1 MAKLAI
7 GALVDG
13 RFKIKNEVSKG
24 GTTTV
29 YRALDLES
37 EQAVALKVF
46 DRDRH
51 LPEIEAEFF
60 RREVSALAELKH
72 PNIVRIVASATGTD
86 ALPAY
91 IALEWIDRDLIS
103 ERDSKRSAAFEGW
116 DDYFDLIGLP
126 LLEALAFAHQRGCA
140 HRDLKPANVLI
151 DTDGSPRLADF
162 GISKLKRDLQPRVT
176 LQDFSSKPFSP
187 PEADT
192 GERLY
197 SRDVF
202 GFAALTTWAL
212 SQQVPTDYA
221 TLIRSAETLDVPEE
235 PRTILCACLGRDAKL
250 RPESALPLLHSLKSI
265 HIKRKHAWDSRT
277 APVVVLGLTPK
288 ARETIALHRAL
299 QPTDRVGLLAFV
311 ETDLRESTCVSVYKP
326 AAGQPPAEGHFV
338 LHGGEVSYHIA
349 PGRDGNDMV
358 VLNARINDPEVHVRN
373 KSQAAPCHIKFRA
386 SNVPGALTTAE
397 AVAALQATVS
407 ATENSEVGP
416 VEALVAGW
424 GRTLEAREAFAKDSV
439 PPIIYQGVERS
450 SDLVTLITG
459 ASVDN
464 VAVEQPWR
472 IDNESGPF
480 LRGEVFRVAPGR
492 VTLLLRDGTAQ
503 AVPESGVA
511 RIDITALRGA
521 LNRQRSALDLLK
533 SRSALRA
540 DLGELL
546 FQPKRAVPPATVD
559 AGSPQGVGLDDSQHK
574 AFSAALGTSDFLL
587 VQGPPGTGKTR
598 FISRLISEEIRRNPR
613 CRVLLTSQTHVAI
626 DNALDAL
633 HKSNPELQLLRVS
646 RRGSTRVAQTSDPFL
661 VDAQMDRWSAEV
673 RAKCNNDLERWCAER
688 GLKHN
693 EVLMGM
699 VLRQIVAART
709 KVDAI
714 RSELESLTTKAPSNG
729 PGRSASKFS
738 EIDPLA
744 EARQDE
750 LRASLEAEKT
760 DLVSNYEWLRKAL
773 KATAS
778 KIEAMPSPEL
788 ATLAEKYIPTGE
800 LAEATRQRIQMQ
812 SEWLKRFGRDDSFI
826 ELLCNNV
833 NVVAATCL
841 GLSQVEAD
849 SALKFDLCIM
859 DEAGKAH
866 ATEAAVPLVRAKRW
880 VLVGDPKQ
888 LPPFEDEALRSE
900 QYRERFEITDECV
913 EPLFDRLWRSGP
925 ATNRLTLRKQ
935 YRMVAPIGS
944 MVAECFYPDENLENA
959 GRTIDKTLEGVL
971 GCSLCWLSTHLLPD
985 RAEERSG
992 TSFVNPCEVQRV
1004 LDILGDLQH
1013 ALDGSDRK
1021 VDVLCI
1027 SGYGAQVSSI
1037 ERHLHTERPNF
1048 PNLHIECN
1056 TVDAV
1061 QGREASVVIFSVVR
1075 SNSMGSGGFLR
1086 EFRRV
1091 NVALSRAK
1099 DVLAIVGDHG
1109 FVERANDLGPLQRVL
1124 GHILKSPDGVQ
1135 IQSFE
1140 PKDGRR

>member
-1 MAKLAI
+1 MAKLVI

-13 RFKIKNEVSKG
+13 RFKIKNEVSQG

-37 EQAVALKVF
+37 EQPVALKVF

-72 PNIVRIVASATGTD
+72 PNIVRIVASAIGTD
-86 ALPAY
+86 TLPAY
-91 IALEWIDRDLIS
+91 IALEWLDRDLIA
-103 ERDSKRSAAFEGW
+103 ERNSKRNVAFDGW
-116 DDYFDLIGLP
+116 DDYFELIGLP

-176 LQDFSSKPFSP
+176 LQDFASKPFSP
-187 PEADT
+187 PESDT

-212 SQQVPTDYA
+212 SETPPSDYA
-221 TLIRSAETLDVPEE
+221 SLIRSAGALDIPEE
-235 PRTILCACLGRDAKL
+235 PRDVLCACLGKDAKL
-250 RPESALPLLHSLKSI
+250 RPESALPLLHALKAI
-265 HIKRKHAWDSRT
+265 HTKRKHAWDAHT
-277 APVVVLGLTPK
+277 APVVVLGIAGK
-288 ARETIALHRAL
+288 ARDVIALHRGL
-299 QPTDRVGLLAFV
+299 QPTDRLGLLAFV
-311 ETDLRESTCVSVYKP
+311 EADLRESTCVSEYKP
-326 AAGQPPAEGHFV
+326 AAGQPPADGHFV
-338 LHGGEVSYHIA
+338 LFGGQVSYHIA

-358 VLNARINDPEVHVRN
+358 VLNARINEPELHVRN
-373 KSQAAPCHIKFRA
+373 KSQARPCHVKFRA
-386 SNVPGALTTAE
+386 SNVPGALSAADAVTT
-397 AVAALQATVS
+397 LHSIVS
-407 ATENSEVGP
+407 STDQSEVGP
-416 VEALVAGW
+416 VEALVGGW

-439 PPIIYQGVERS
+439 PPIAYHGVERS

-459 ASVDN
+459 ASVEN
-464 VAVEQPWR
+464 IAIEQPWR
-472 IDNESGPF
+472 IDNDSGPF
-480 LRGEVFRVAPGR
+480 IRGEVFRVAPGK
-492 VTLLLRDGTAQ
+492 VTLLLRDGSAE

-533 SRSALRA
+533 SKSALRA

-546 FQPKRAVPPATVD
+546 FQPKRAVPPSSVA
-559 AGSPQGVGLDDSQHK
+559 AGSASGIGLDDSQHK
-574 AFSAALGTSDFLL
+574 AFCAALGTNDFLL

-613 CRVLLTSQTHVAI
+613 CRILLTSQTHVAI

-633 HKSNPELQLLRVS
+633 HKSNPDLQLLRVS

-661 VDAQMDRWSAEV
+661 VDAQMDRWIADV
-673 RAKCNNDLERWCAER
+673 RTRCNGDLEKWCTEH
-688 GLKHN
+688 GLKHG

-699 VLRQIVAART
+699 VLRQIVTART
-709 KVDAI
+709 KIDAL
-714 RSELESLTTKAPSNG
+714 RSELQRLVPQTGSATST
-729 PGRSASKFS
+729 RSTSQS
-738 EIDPLA
+738 TETDSGS

-750 LRASLEAEKT
+750 LRASLEAEKA
-760 DLVSNYEWLRKAL
+760 DLDSNYDWLRKAL
-773 KATAS
+773 KSTAS
-778 KIEAMPSPEL
+778 KVESMSSSDLSAL
-788 ATLAEKYIPTGE
+788 ADKYIPTGD
-800 LAEATRQRIQMQ
+800 LAHASRERIQMQ

-841 GLSQVEAD
+841 GLSQVETD
-849 SALKFDLCIM
+849 SALQFDLCIM

-900 QYRERFEITDECV
+900 EYRDRFEISDECV
-913 EPLFDRLWRSGP
+913 EPLFDRLWRAGP

-944 MVAECFYPDENLENA
+944 MVSECFYPDEGLENA
-959 GRTIDKTLEGVL
+959 GRPIDKTLEGVL
-971 GCSLCWLSTHLLPD
+971 GCSLCWLSTHQLQD

-1004 LDILGDLQH
+1004 LDVLGDLQL
-1013 ALDGSDRK
+1013 ALDGTDRK

-1027 SGYGAQVSSI
+1027 SGYGAQVNSI
-1037 ERHLHTERPNF
+1037 ERHLHAERPNF

-1075 SNSMGSGGFLR
+1075 SNPMGSAGFLR

-1099 DVLAIVGDHG
+1099 DLLAIVGDHG

-1124 GHILKSPDGVQ
+1124 GYIMKSPEGVQ

-1140 PKDGRR
+1140 TKGGH